1 MAQRVDNVTGLE
13 KRLQEGS
20 EAAINIKE
28 VAKAAGVSV
37 ATISRVLNH
46 PEQVQP
52 ETKTHV
58 LAVMESLNYHPNWF
72 ARGLNL
78 GKTSTIALLVPNI
91 ESRRY
96 REILSGVETVAL
108 KKQHIV
114 MLCNTHADPEEESEY
129 LKMVVGRQVDGL
141 ILASPLLG
149 GSQLNALLGSS
160 LPWVHIGPAET
171 GLCRNLCYINYEEG
185 AYQMTTHLIKMGQKE
200 ITLLLDEAPL
210 VEMRQITAGYRR
222 ALREHLPEAKE
233 NILTCTDDPRGG
245 YYTAQ
250 KLLQNGTLPQAMITA
265 SSGQASGVLKVLL
278 DEAIPVPERMAL
290 ACLSDSST
298 CSILEPPLTALE
310 APGKRL
316 GMVAARMLFD
326 NIEDSGE
333 DGYGPQEVI
342 LQPKLKIRRSCGNTK
357 PIYELFG

>member
-1 MAQRVDNVTGLE
+1 M
-13 KRLQEGS
+13 
-20 EAAINIKE
+20 
-28 VAKAAGVSV
+28 
-37 ATISRVLNH
+37 LNH

-91 ESRRY
+91 ETQRY
-96 REILSGVETVAL
+96 REIMSGVETVAL
-108 KKQHIV
+108 KKQHVV
-114 MLCNTHADPEEESEY
+114 MLCNTHANPEEEAEY

-149 GSQLNALLGSS
+149 SKQLKALLGPD
-160 LPWVHIGPAET
+160 LPWVHIGPSAP

-200 ITLLLDEAPL
+200 IALLLDEAPL
-210 VEMRQITAGYRR
+210 EEMKQITAGYLR
-222 ALREHLPEAKE
+222 ALREQLPGVKE
-233 NILTCTDDPRGG
+233 NIFCCADSPQGG
-245 YYTAQ
+245 YFTTQ
-250 KLLQNGTLPQAMITA
+250 RLLQDGTLPRAMITA
-265 SSGQASGVLKVLL
+265 SGGQASGVLKALQ
-278 DEAIPVPERMAL
+278 DEKIAVPERVAL
-290 ACLSDSST
+290 ACLSDSAT
-298 CSILEPPLTALE
+298 CAILQPPLTALE
-310 APGKRL
+310 TPSRRL

-326 NIEDSGE
+326 NIEDSDE
-333 DGYGPQEVI
+333 EGYGPQEVI

>member
-1 MAQRVDNVTGLE
+1 MR
-13 KRLQEGS
+13 EGS

-58 LAVMESLNYHPNWF
+58 LAVMENLNYHPNWF

-114 MLCNTHADPEEESEY
+114 MLCNTHADPEEEAEY

-233 NILTCTDDPRGG
+233 SILTCTDDPRGG

-333 DGYGPQEVI
+333 DDYGPQEVI

>member
-1 MAQRVDNVTGLE
+1 MDNVTGLE

-114 MLCNTHADPEEESEY
+114 MLCNTHADPEEEAEY

-200 ITLLLDEAPL
+200 ITLLLDESPL

-222 ALREHLPEAKE
+222 ALREHLLEAKE

>member
-1 MAQRVDNVTGLE
+1 M
-13 KRLQEGS
+13 
-20 EAAINIKE
+20 
-28 VAKAAGVSV
+28 AKAAGVSV

-58 LAVMESLNYHPNWF
+58 LAVMESLNYRPNWF

-78 GKTSTIALLVPNI
+78 GKTGTIALVVPNI

-96 REILSGVETVAL
+96 REILAGVETVAL

-114 MLCNTHADPEEESEY
+114 MLCNTHADPESEAEY

-141 ILASPLLG
+141 ILASPLLEPCK
-149 GSQLNALLGSS
+149 LNALLGSD
-160 LPWVHIGPAET
+160 LPWVHIAPAET

-210 VEMRQITAGYRR
+210 AEMRQITAGYRR
-222 ALREHLPEAKE
+222 ALSEHLPMARE

-245 YYTAQ
+245 YFTAQ
-250 KLLQNGTLPQAMITA
+250 KLLQNGTLPKAI
-265 SSGQASGVLKVLL
+265 GVLKVLL
-278 DEAIPVPERMAL
+278 DEAIPIPERMAL
-290 ACLSDSST
+290 ACLSDSAT

-310 APGKRL
+310 APCKRL

-333 DGYGPQEVI
+333 DDYGPQEVI
-342 LQPKLKIRRSCGNTK
+342 LQPKLKIRRSCGNKK

>member
-1 MAQRVDNVTGLE
+1 M
-13 KRLQEGS
+13 
-20 EAAINIKE
+20 
-28 VAKAAGVSV
+28 
-37 ATISRVLNH
+37 
-46 PEQVQP
+46 QP

-96 REILSGVETVAL
+96 REIMSGVETVAL

-114 MLCNTHADPEEESEY
+114 MLCNTHASPEEEAEY

-141 ILASPLLG
+141 ILASSVMG
-149 GSQLNALLGSS
+149 REQRNALLKIFCAVLLQFTPDINTVFGRIDRNTVTQSQ
-160 LPWVHIGPAET
+160 PA
-171 GLCRNLCYINYEEG
+171 GLFRNLCYINYEEG

-222 ALREHLPEAKE
+222 ALRELLPDAEE
-233 NILTCTDDPRGG
+233 QILTEQDTPRGG
-245 YYTAQ
+245 YLITQ
-250 KLLQNGTLPQAMITA
+250 RLLQNDTLPRAMITA
-265 SSGQASGVLKVLL
+265 SSGQASGVLKALQ
-278 DEAIPVPERMAL
+278 DEKIPVPERMAL

-298 CSILEPPLTALE
+298 CAILEPPLTALE
-310 APGKRL
+310 SPSRRL

-326 NIEDSGE
+326 NIEDNGE
-333 DGYGPQEVI
+333 EGIGPQEVI

>member
-1 MAQRVDNVTGLE
+1 M
-13 KRLQEGS
+13 
-20 EAAINIKE
+20 
-28 VAKAAGVSV
+28 
-37 ATISRVLNH
+37 LNH

-96 REILSGVETVAL
+96 REIMSGVETVAL

-114 MLCNTHADPEEESEY
+114 MLCNTHASPEEEAEY
-129 LKMVVGRQVDGL
+129 LMGREQR
-141 ILASPLLG
+141 
-149 GSQLNALLGSS
+149 NALLGPN
-160 LPWVHIGPAET
+160 LPWVHIGPGEP

-222 ALREHLPEAKE
+222 ALSEHLPMARES
-233 NILTCTDDPRGG
+233 ILTCSDDPRGG
-245 YYTAQ
+245 YFTAQ
-250 KLLQNGTLPQAMITA
+250 KLLQNGTLPKAMITA
-265 SSGQASGVLKVLL
+265 SSGQASGVLKALQ
-278 DEAIPVPERMAL
+278 DEKIPVPERMAL

-298 CSILEPPLTALE
+298 CAILEPPLTALE
-310 APGKRL
+310 SPSRRL

-326 NIEDSGE
+326 NIEDNGE
-333 DGYGPQEVI
+333 EGIGPQEVI

>member
-1 MAQRVDNVTGLE
+1 M
-13 KRLQEGS
+13 
-20 EAAINIKE
+20 
-28 VAKAAGVSV
+28 AKAAGVSV

-58 LAVMESLNYHPNWF
+58 LAVMESLNYRPNWF

-78 GKTSTIALLVPNI
+78 GKTGTIALVVPNI

-96 REILSGVETVAL
+96 REILAGVETVAL

-114 MLCNTHADPEEESEY
+114 MPCNTHADPESEAEY

-141 ILASPLLG
+141 ILASPLLD
-149 GSQLNALLGSS
+149 GSQLNELLGSD
-160 LPWVHIGPAET
+160 LPWVHTAPAEA

-210 VEMRQITAGYRR
+210 AEMRQITAGYRR
-222 ALREHLPEAKE
+222 ALSEHLPMARE

-245 YYTAQ
+245 YFTAQ
-250 KLLQNGTLPQAMITA
+250 KLLQNGTLPKAMITS
-265 SSGQASGVLKVLL
+265 SSGQASGVLKGSLGRGDPRTGAHGTGVPLRFCDLL
-278 DEAIPVPERMAL
+278 HFGAAADGAGGAL
-290 ACLSDSST
+290 QASWHGRR
-298 CSILEPPLTALE
+298 AVVYW
-310 APGKRL
+310 
-316 GMVAARMLFD
+316 M

-333 DGYGPQEVI
+333 RLRPAGGHSAAKIEDPPELRQQEAH
-342 LQPKLKIRRSCGNTK
+342 L
-357 PIYELFG
+357 

>member
-1 MAQRVDNVTGLE
+1 M
-13 KRLQEGS
+13 
-20 EAAINIKE
+20 
-28 VAKAAGVSV
+28 AKAAGVSV

-58 LAVMESLNYHPNWF
+58 LAVMESLNYRPNWF

-78 GKTSTIALLVPNI
+78 GKTGTIALVVPNI

-96 REILSGVETVAL
+96 REILAGVETVAL

-114 MLCNTHADPEEESEY
+114 MLCNTHADPESEAEY

-141 ILASPLLG
+141 ILASPLLEPCK
-149 GSQLNALLGSS
+149 LNALLGSD
-160 LPWVHIGPAET
+160 LPWVHIAPAET

-210 VEMRQITAGYRR
+210 AEMRQITAGYCR
-222 ALREHLPEAKE
+222 ALSEHLPMARE

-245 YYTAQ
+245 YFTAQ
-250 KLLQNGTLPQAMITA
+250 KLLQNGTLPKAMITS

-290 ACLSDSST
+290 ACLSDSAT

-310 APGKRL
+310 APCKRL

-333 DGYGPQEVI
+333 DDYGPQEVI
-342 LQPKLKIRRSCGNTK
+342 LQPKLKIRRSCGNKK

>member
-1 MAQRVDNVTGLE
+1 MIPPNEEVN
-13 KRLQEGS
+13 
-20 EAAINIKE
+20 AINIKE

-58 LAVMESLNYHPNWF
+58 LAVMESLNYRPNWF

-78 GKTSTIALLVPNI
+78 GKTGTIALLVPNI

-114 MLCNTHADPEEESEY
+114 MLCNTHADPEQEAEY
-129 LKMVVGRQVDGL
+129 LKMVVSRQVDGVIVASSMLAPAQLTTL
-141 ILASPLLG
+141 IGPD
-149 GSQLNALLGSS
+149 Q
-160 LPWVHIGPAET
+160 PWVHIGPGMGEV
-171 GLCRNLCYINYEEG
+171 CRNLCYINYEEG
-185 AYQMTTHLIKMGQKE
+185 AYQMTTHLIKMGQTE
-200 ITLLLDEAPL
+200 IALLLDEAPL
-210 VEMRQITAGYRR
+210 TEMKQMTEGYRR
-222 ALREHLPEAKE
+222 ALREQLPGAGEC
-233 NILTCTDDPRGG
+233 ILTEQDSPRGG
-245 YYTAQ
+245 FLITQ
-250 KLLQNGTLPQAMITA
+250 RLLQNDTLPRAMITA
-265 SSGQASGVLKVLL
+265 SSGQA
-278 DEAIPVPERMAL
+278 A
-290 ACLSDSST
+290 T

-310 APGKRL
+310 SPNKRL

-326 NIEDSGE
+326 TIEDNGE
-333 DGYGPQEVI
+333 EGYGPQEVI

>member
-1 MAQRVDNVTGLE
+1 M
-13 KRLQEGS
+13 
-20 EAAINIKE
+20 
-28 VAKAAGVSV
+28 
-37 ATISRVLNH
+37 LNH

-96 REILSGVETVAL
+96 REIMSGVETVAL

-114 MLCNTHADPEEESEY
+114 MLCNTHASPEEEAEY
-129 LKMVVGRQVDGL
+129 LKMVVGRL
-141 ILASPLLG
+141 ILASSVMG
-149 GSQLNALLGSS
+149 REQRNALLGPN
-160 LPWVHIGPAET
+160 LPWVHIGPGEP

-222 ALREHLPEAKE
+222 GAATRRRRADPDGAGHPAGRVSHHPAAAAERYPAQGHDHREQR
-233 NILTCTDDPRGG
+233 T
-245 YYTAQ
+245 
-250 KLLQNGTLPQAMITA
+250 
-265 SSGQASGVLKVLL
+265 GQ
-278 DEAIPVPERMAL
+278 
-290 ACLSDSST
+290 
-298 CSILEPPLTALE
+298 
-310 APGKRL
+310 
-316 GMVAARMLFD
+316 
-326 NIEDSGE
+326 
-333 DGYGPQEVI
+333 
-342 LQPKLKIRRSCGNTK
+342 RRAESPAG
-357 PIYELFG
+357 

>member
-1 MAQRVDNVTGLE
+1 MIPPNEEVN
-13 KRLQEGS
+13 
-20 EAAINIKE
+20 AINIKE

-58 LAVMESLNYHPNWF
+58 LAVMESLNYRPNWF

-114 MLCNTHADPEEESEY
+114 MLCNTHADPEQEAEY
-129 LKMVVGRQVDGL
+129 LKMVVSRQVDGVIVASSMLAPAQLTTL
-141 ILASPLLG
+141 IGPD
-149 GSQLNALLGSS
+149 Q
-160 LPWVHIGPAET
+160 PWVHIGPGMGEA
-171 GLCRNLCYINYEEG
+171 CRNLCYINYEEG
-185 AYQMTTHLIKMGQKE
+185 AYQMTTHLIKMGQTE
-200 ITLLLDEAPL
+200 IALLLDEAPL
-210 VEMRQITAGYRR
+210 TEMKQVTEGYRR
-222 ALREHLPEAKE
+222 ALQEQLPGAGEC
-233 NILTCTDDPRGG
+233 ILTEQDSPRGG
-245 YYTAQ
+245 FLITQ
-250 KLLQNGTLPQAMITA
+250 RLLQNDALPPAMITA
-265 SSGQASGVLKVLL
+265 SSGQASGVLKALQG
-278 DEAIPVPERMAL
+278 EGIPVPEQMAL
-290 ACLSDSST
+290 ACLSDSAT

-310 APGKRL
+310 SPNKRL

-326 NIEDSGE
+326 TIEDNGE
-333 DGYGPQEVI
+333 EGYGPQEVI

>member
-1 MAQRVDNVTGLE
+1 M
-13 KRLQEGS
+13 
-20 EAAINIKE
+20 
-28 VAKAAGVSV
+28 
-37 ATISRVLNH
+37 LNH

-96 REILSGVETVAL
+96 REIMSGVETVAL

-114 MLCNTHADPEEESEY
+114 MLCNTHASPEEEAEY

-141 ILASPLLG
+141 ILASSVMG
-149 GSQLNALLGSS
+149 REQRNALLGPN
-160 LPWVHIGPAET
+160 LPWVHIGPGEP

-222 ALREHLPEAKE
+222 ALRELLPDAEE
-233 NILTCTDDPRGG
+233 QILTELDTPRGG
-245 YYTAQ
+245 YLITQ
-250 KLLQNGTLPQAMITA
+250 RLLQNDTLPRAMITA
-265 SSGQASGVLKVLL
+265 SSGQASGVLKALQ
-278 DEAIPVPERMAL
+278 DEKILVPERMAL

-298 CSILEPPLTALE
+298 CAILEPPLTALE
-310 APGKRL
+310 SPSRRL

-326 NIEDSGE
+326 NIEDNGE
-333 DGYGPQEVI
+333 ESIGPQEVI

>member
-1 MAQRVDNVTGLE
+1 M
-13 KRLQEGS
+13 
-20 EAAINIKE
+20 
-28 VAKAAGVSV
+28 AKAAGVSV

-58 LAVMESLNYHPNWF
+58 LAVMESLNYRPNWF

-78 GKTSTIALLVPNI
+78 GKTGTIALVVPNI

-96 REILSGVETVAL
+96 REILAGVETVAL

-114 MLCNTHADPEEESEY
+114 MLCNTHADPESEAEY

-149 GSQLNALLGSS
+149 GSQLNELLGSD
-160 LPWVHIGPAET
+160 LPWVHIAPAEA

-210 VEMRQITAGYRR
+210 AEMRQITTGYRR
-222 ALREHLPEAKE
+222 ALSEHLPMARE

-245 YYTAQ
+245 YFTAQ
-250 KLLQNGTLPQAMITA
+250 KLLQNGTLPKAMITS

-290 ACLSDSST
+290 ACLSDSAT

-310 APGKRL
+310 APCKRL

-333 DGYGPQEVI
+333 DDYGPQEVI
-342 LQPKLKIRRSCGNTK
+342 LQPKLKIRRSCGNKK

>member
-1 MAQRVDNVTGLE
+1 M
-13 KRLQEGS
+13 
-20 EAAINIKE
+20 
-28 VAKAAGVSV
+28 AKAAGVSV

-58 LAVMESLNYHPNWF
+58 LAVMESLNYRPNWF

-78 GKTSTIALLVPNI
+78 GKTGTIALVVPNI

-96 REILSGVETVAL
+96 REILAGVETVAL

-114 MLCNTHADPEEESEY
+114 MLCNTHADPESEAEY

-141 ILASPLLG
+141 ILASPLLEPYK
-149 GSQLNALLGSS
+149 LNALLGSD
-160 LPWVHIGPAET
+160 LPWVHIAPAET

-200 ITLLLDEAPL
+200 IKLLLDEAPL
-210 VEMRQITAGYRR
+210 AEMRQITAGYRR
-222 ALREHLPEAKE
+222 ALSEHLPMARE

-245 YYTAQ
+245 YFTAQ
-250 KLLQNGTLPQAMITA
+250 KLLQNGTLPKAMITS

-290 ACLSDSST
+290 ACLSDSAT

-310 APGKRL
+310 APCKRL

-333 DGYGPQEVI
+333 DDYGPQEVI
-342 LQPKLKIRRSCGNTK
+342 LQPKLKIRRSCGNKK

>member
-1 MAQRVDNVTGLE
+1 MTPKRENVTGYKKPVE
-13 KRLQEGS
+13 RG

-91 ESRRY
+91 EGRRY
-96 REILSGVETVAL
+96 REVLSGVETVAL

-114 MLCNTHADPEEESEY
+114 MLCNTHADPEAEAEY

-141 ILASPLLG
+141 ILASPMLE
-149 GSQLNALLGSS
+149 SRQLKALLGPD
-160 LPWVHIGPAET
+160 LPWVHIGPGAP

-200 ITLLLDEAPL
+200 ISLLLDEAPL
-210 VEMRQITAGYRR
+210 AEMKQMAAGYRR

-233 NILTCTDDPRGG
+233 EILTEQDTPRGG
-245 YYTAQ
+245 FLITQ
-250 KLLQNGTLPQAMITA
+250 RLLQNDTLPRAMITA
-265 SSGQASGVLKVLL
+265 SSGQASGVLKALQ
-278 DEAIPVPERMAL
+278 DEKIPVPERMAL

-310 APGKRL
+310 SPSKRL

-326 NIEDSGE
+326 SIEDSDE
-333 DGYGPQEVI
+333 ENLDPQEVI

>member
-1 MAQRVDNVTGLE
+1 MPKRENVTGYKKPAE
-13 KRLQEGS
+13 RG

-91 ESRRY
+91 EGRRY
-96 REILSGVETVAL
+96 REVLSGVETVAL

-114 MLCNTHADPEEESEY
+114 MLCNTHADPEAEAEY

-141 ILASPLLG
+141 ILASPMLE
-149 GSQLNALLGSS
+149 SRQLKALLGPD
-160 LPWVHIGPAET
+160 LPWVHIGPGAP

-200 ITLLLDEAPL
+200 ISLLLDEAPL
-210 VEMRQITAGYRR
+210 AEMKQMAAGYRR

-233 NILTCTDDPRGG
+233 EILTEQDTPRGG
-245 YYTAQ
+245 FLITQ
-250 KLLQNGTLPQAMITA
+250 RLLQNDTLPRAMITA
-265 SSGQASGVLKVLL
+265 SSGQASGVLKALQ
-278 DEAIPVPERMAL
+278 DEKIPVPERMAL

-310 APGKRL
+310 SPSKRL

-326 NIEDSGE
+326 SIEDSDE
-333 DGYGPQEVI
+333 ENLDPQEVI

>member
-1 MAQRVDNVTGLE
+1 M
-13 KRLQEGS
+13 
-20 EAAINIKE
+20 
-28 VAKAAGVSV
+28 
-37 ATISRVLNH
+37 LNH

-96 REILSGVETVAL
+96 REIMSGVETVAL

-114 MLCNTHADPEEESEY
+114 MLCNTHASPEEEAEY

-141 ILASPLLG
+141 ILASSVMG
-149 GSQLNALLGSS
+149 REQRNALLGPNP
-160 LPWVHIGPAET
+160 PWVHIGPGEP

-222 ALREHLPEAKE
+222 ALRELLPNAEE
-233 NILTCTDDPRGG
+233 QILTEQDTPRGG
-245 YYTAQ
+245 YLITQ
-250 KLLQNGTLPQAMITA
+250 RLLQNDTLPRAMITA
-265 SSGQASGVLKVLL
+265 SSGQASGVLKALQ
-278 DEAIPVPERMAL
+278 DEKILVPERMAL

-298 CSILEPPLTALE
+298 CAILEPPLTALE
-310 APGKRL
+310 SPSRRL

-326 NIEDSGE
+326 NIEDNGE
-333 DGYGPQEVI
+333 EGIGPQEVI